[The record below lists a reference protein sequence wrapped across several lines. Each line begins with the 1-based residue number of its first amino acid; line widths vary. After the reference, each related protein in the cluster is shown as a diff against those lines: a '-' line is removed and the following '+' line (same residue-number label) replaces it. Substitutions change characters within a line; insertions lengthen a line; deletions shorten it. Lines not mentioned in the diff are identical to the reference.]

1 MGNKAYKTAALSH
14 LTEMHRLRSEG
25 ESLRAIAARFG
36 ISAPTVSRYLAL
48 PVQDSPDT
56 VDASPDAL
64 VEEALFKACVGYCAD
79 VVKNYKVKKVE
90 YDSQTGKKISEH
102 EEIVQARD
110 SVHIPPSIMAQRFY
124 LTSRM
129 PEKWG
134 GKALPDE
141 LCEEAGVIVLP
152 EIAEEGEDG

>member
-1 MGNKAYKTAALSH
+1 VESKAYKKAAISH
-14 LTEMHRLRSEG
+14 LPEMRRMRERG
-25 ESLRAIAARFG
+25 ESLRSIAARFG
-36 ISAPTVSRYLAL
+36 ISAPTVARYLAI
-48 PVQDSPDT
+48 PVQGSADT
-56 VDASPDAL
+56 IDASPDAL
-64 VEEALFKACVGYCAD
+64 VEEALFKACVGYSAD

-141 LCEEAGVIVLP
+141 VDEEAGVIVLP
-152 EIAEEGEDG
+152 EISEEGEDG

>member
-1 MGNKAYKTAALSH
+1 MLTYLCREFECVFKLRCRDFYLPFCVLGALRI
-14 LTEMHRLRSEG
+14 LTSKG
-25 ESLRAIAARFG
+25 ELTPPPLYICR
-36 ISAPTVSRYLAL
+36 
-48 PVQDSPDT
+48 
-56 VDASPDAL
+56 DASPDAL

-90 YDSQTGKKISEH
+90 YDQQTGKKISEH